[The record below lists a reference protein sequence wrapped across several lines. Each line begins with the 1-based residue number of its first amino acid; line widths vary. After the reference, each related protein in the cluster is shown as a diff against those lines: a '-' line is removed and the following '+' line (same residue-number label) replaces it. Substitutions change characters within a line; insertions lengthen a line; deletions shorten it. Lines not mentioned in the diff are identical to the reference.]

1 MAGTKRRRTTKKFSP
16 GVYQVAKILELKARQ
31 ERAKRNLQDF
41 STMVNT
47 GAKLPVYDYTTGT
60 FNDQTVQSLMEQN
73 TLRGKGAYGWRKA
86 TRSAMGSIVHGM
98 GGSRASGRKIG
109 GLLYGAVRGAT
120 GGQNLYSG
128 MGGYIP
134 RTRGSGSYALNS
146 LIQGSNVQV
155 PQMEGGDE
163 VGTITV
169 THKEFLGTI
178 SGSQAFEN
186 VGFSINPGLATTF
199 PWLSQIAANYEEY
212 DFQQLVFCYTSL
224 LSESTASGSVG
235 QIIMTT
241 NYNAGQ
247 QIYQTTN
254 AMLNNIGTTCG
265 RPIDSPMLHGVECDD
280 DKNVQDSH
288 FVRTGA
294 VPQGQDI
301 KTYDLG
307 TFQIATEGMPEQGQ
321 LQGQLWVSYQVVL
334 RKPRIFSA
342 LGRAIKVDA
351 FKAIGPS
358 QNYPFGQQYSQ
369 SPNNSIGTK
378 LVRSGVGAFSILFP
392 VDVVDGIYRLDMFW
406 RGILNVDPGL
416 YSPTVTYS
424 SCAPYIPS
432 ANAMLWQAGADG
444 NQAYWVDQ
452 VGYYYTMFFV
462 LNGNNIDSCA
472 IKLNFNVDDFNAEYF
487 NMQITQMNPD
497 IIASTDSTVPP
508 EWKVN
513 QVA

>member
-1 MAGTKRRRTTKKFSP
+1 MAGTKRRRTTSKRFSP

-31 ERAKRNLQDF
+31 ERAKRNLADF
-41 STMVNT
+41 TSMVNT

-60 FNDQTVQSLMEQN
+60 FNDQTVQSLMDQN

-146 LIQGSNVQV
+146 LIQGSNVMV

-224 LSESTASGSVG
+224 LSDSTASGSVG

-265 RPIDSPMLHGVECDD
+265 RPIDTPMLHGVECDD
-280 DKNVQDSH
+280 EKNVQDSH

-294 VPQGQDI
+294 VPQGQDV

-334 RKPRIFSA
+334 RKPRLFSA
-342 LGRAIKVDA
+342 LGRALRVDA
-351 FKAIGPS
+351 FKAISPTEA
-358 QNYPFGQQYSQ
+358 YPFGQTYALC
-369 SPNNSIGTK
+369 PANSIGAK
-378 LVRSGVGAFSILFP
+378 LERVGVNSSFKVKFP
-392 VDVVDGIYRLDMFW
+392 VDTVDGIYNIKIVY
-406 RGILNVDPGL
+406 RGQVQPQLMDSIS
-416 YSPTVTYS
+416 YSQVV
-424 SCAPYIPS
+424 PYAPS
-432 ANAMLWQAGADG
+432 ANAYTFNAD
-444 NQAYWVDQ
+444 NDEFQQLYDTDNSL
-452 VGYYYTMFFV
+452 YFCTHFV
-462 LNGNNIDSCA
+462 ALNGNNINPCEITYTFADEVA
-472 IKLNFNVDDFNAEYF
+472 ADRFNLVIE
-487 NMQITQMNPD
+487 QLNPD
-497 IIASTDSTVPP
+497 INASTDSTIPP
-508 EWKVN
+508 EWTILS
-513 QVA
+513 VA